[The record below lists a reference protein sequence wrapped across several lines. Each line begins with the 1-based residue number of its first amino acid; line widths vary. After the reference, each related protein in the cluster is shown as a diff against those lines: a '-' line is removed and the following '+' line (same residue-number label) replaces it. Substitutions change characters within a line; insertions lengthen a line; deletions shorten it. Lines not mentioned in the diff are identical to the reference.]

1 MRKTCLNT
9 VYELAKADERV
20 VFIGS
25 DLGVGTLD
33 AFRREMPKR
42 FFMEGVNE
50 ANIVGMAAGLASEGH
65 IVYVNTLAVFLT
77 RRALEQV
84 AVDVCLH
91 DLNVRLIGNGGGLVY
106 GPLGPTHMATDDIA
120 LMRALPNMKIIAP
133 ADAREMQRVM
143 RLVHGAD
150 GPAYIRLGRG
160 GDPIAAPNGSPSA
173 IGKATTV
180 RAGGDAL
187 IVTTGI
193 TLRIALAA
201 AEILAREGREASVL
215 HFPTVKPL
223 DKAGLAEAVGRV
235 PVVVAIEEH
244 IESGGLGSAV
254 AEVLAETP
262 WARPKRFRRMALPDV
277 YPDRYGRQEDLLEY
291 YGLTPENL
299 ATLVRSLREES

>member
-1 MRKTCLNT
+1 MRKTSLNT
-9 VYELAKADERV
+9 VYELAKTDERV

-25 DLGVGTLD
+25 DLGAGTLD

-50 ANIVGMAAGLASEGH
+50 ANIIGMAAGLASEGH

-91 DLNVRLIGNGGGLVY
+91 NLNVRLIGNGGGLVY

-120 LMRALPNMKIIAP
+120 LMRALPNMRIIAP
-133 ADAREMQRVM
+133 ADAREMERAM
-143 RLVHGAD
+143 RLVHDAE

-160 GDPIAAPNGSPSA
+160 GDPIVAPEGSPGA
-173 IGKATTV
+173 IGKATPV
-180 RAGGDAL
+180 REGGDVL

-193 TLRIALAA
+193 TLRIAVAA
-201 AEILAREGREASVL
+201 AEILARDGRQAAIL
-215 HFPTVKPL
+215 HFPTIKPL
-223 DKAGLAEAVGRV
+223 DEVRLKEAVERV
-235 PVVVAIEEH
+235 PVVVTVEEH

-254 AEVLAETP
+254 AEVIAETP
-262 WARPKRFRRMALPDV
+262 WPEQKRFRRLALPDV
-277 YPDRYGRQEDLLEY
+277 FPDKYGRQEELLDQ
-291 YGLTPENL
+291 YGLTADNL
-299 ATLVRSLREES
+299 ASLVRTLSGES